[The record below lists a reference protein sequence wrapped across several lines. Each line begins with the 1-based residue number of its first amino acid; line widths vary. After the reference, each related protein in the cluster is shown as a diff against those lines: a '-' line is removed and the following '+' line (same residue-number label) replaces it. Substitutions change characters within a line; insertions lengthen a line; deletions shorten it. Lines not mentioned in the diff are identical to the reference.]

1 MGRTK
6 GGLNTKIHAV
16 VTARSQAIV
25 IALSSGNEAD
35 ISLAEELTE
44 CLPKDSSLIGD
55 KAYDSCTLRQ
65 TAATRILHRR
75 RCERRRWPAEFPTQ
89 GRLQNASPGQS

>member
-16 VTARSQAIV
+16 VNARSQAIV

-35 ISLAEELTE
+35 ISLAEELE
-44 CLPKDSSLIGD
+44 R
-55 KAYDSCTLRQ
+55 TL
-65 TAATRILHRR
+65 AN
-75 RCERRRWPAEFPTQ
+75 PA
-89 GRLQNASPGQS
+89 

>member
-16 VTARSQAIV
+16 VNARSQPIV

-35 ISLAEELTE
+35 ISLAAELTD
-44 CLPKDSSLIGD
+44 CLLQDSTLIGD
-55 KAYDSCTLRQ
+55 KAYDSSSLRQ
-65 TAATRILHRR
+65 TAAAKGVK
-75 RCERRRWPAEFPTQ
+75 PAFLVART
-89 GRLQNASPGQS
+89 GLRLYHSPQSSTGVVIG

>member
-6 GGLNTKIHAV
+6 GGLNTKIDAV

-35 ISLAEELTE
+35 ISLAEELTK

-55 KAYDSCTLRQ
+55 KAYDSSTLRQ
-65 TAATRILHRR
+65 TAATRGVKTCI
-75 RCERRRWPAEFPTQ
+75 P
-89 GRLQNASPGQS
+89 GRTNRTTTVPLSIAGKS